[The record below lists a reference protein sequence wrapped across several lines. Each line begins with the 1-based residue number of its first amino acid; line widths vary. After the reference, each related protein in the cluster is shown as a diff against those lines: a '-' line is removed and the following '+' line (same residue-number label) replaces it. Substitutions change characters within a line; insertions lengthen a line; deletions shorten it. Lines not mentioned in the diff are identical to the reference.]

1 MNMPLKIPLIVTLF
15 FDIIYTIKTPI
26 AESTSPVLAF
36 NNGIININAEHD
48 NIKILFFLSPYEKT
62 ITIINETTY
71 PKASKMFF
79 ANP

>member
-1 MNMPLKIPLIVTLF
+1 MLLKKSSIVTLF

-26 AESTSPVLAF
+26 AESTSPVRAF
-36 NNGIININAEHD
+36 NNGMININAEHD

-62 ITIINETTY
+62 ITIINEATY
-71 PKASKMFF
+71 PKASKIFL